1 MENKEKIDVL
11 AKVLAAASIIATAS
25 DPELQ
30 KLGIIIGEGLCE
42 LIPKI
47 EGVEQNEQFGYLT
60 EHGCMT
66 FQGYLFGRPMPLA
79 EFEQRLIQASI
90 PLTDQA

>member
-47 EGVEQNEQFGYLT
+47 EGVEQNELT
-60 EHGCMT
+60 TMIVVHHQKLISE
-66 FQGYLFGRPMPLA
+66 MPQDRVQ
-79 EFEQRLIQASI
+79 ENPRIQLIN
-90 PLTDQA
+90 